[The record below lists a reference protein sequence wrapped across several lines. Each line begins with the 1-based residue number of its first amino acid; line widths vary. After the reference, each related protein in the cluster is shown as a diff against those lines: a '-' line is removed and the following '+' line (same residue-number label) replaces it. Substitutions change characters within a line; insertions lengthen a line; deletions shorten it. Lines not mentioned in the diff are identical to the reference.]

1 MKKTYLILSMLVFV
15 FLASEL
21 KAQTSSFK
29 PFKVD
34 IAAGYGLPSG
44 AGSKGGIVLALE
56 PKYAVNEKFTIGL
69 RVEGSASSKTIKAT
83 NGNILYDELKVNRS
97 ALLTGDYFLEED
109 HQLRPFIGL
118 GVGIY
123 DLAALEFENFD
134 KNSTLSISG
143 VTKLGLAP
151 RVGIETGHFRAAA
164 EYNIAGKYN
173 NINHDYLSVKVG
185 FFIGGGKK

>member
-21 KAQTSSFK
+21 KAQNTRFK

-69 RVEGSASSKTIKAT
+69 RLEGSASSKTIKAL
-83 NGNILYDELKVNRS
+83 NGNILYDEVKVNRS
-97 ALLTGDYFLEED
+97 ALLTGDYFIQEGSN
-109 HQLRPFIGL
+109 LRPFIGL

-123 DLAALEFENFD
+123 DLAALEFDNFD

-143 VTKLGLAP
+143 VTKLGFAP

-173 NINHDYLSVKVG
+173 NINHDYLAIKVG